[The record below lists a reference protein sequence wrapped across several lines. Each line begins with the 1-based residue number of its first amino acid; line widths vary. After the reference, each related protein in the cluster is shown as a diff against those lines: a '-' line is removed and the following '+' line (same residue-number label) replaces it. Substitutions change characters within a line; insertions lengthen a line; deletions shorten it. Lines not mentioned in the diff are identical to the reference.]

1 MNVIHVMKT
10 ISFSVIA
17 SFLLISLKIDSQVM
31 VFTDYIVKL
40 GSDTVYGKLRKTNF
54 YTANKIILDSS
65 GKTINFPVNTLKE
78 VYFEGERY
86 VRLVYKPK
94 FNKTELNY
102 TGKFVK
108 PHLEHGVLKVY
119 QVRKNKFLV
128 RGNNVL
134 GIKLLKYYAD
144 DFPET
149 KRFLKSKNKE
159 DSLISFVL
167 RYNAFKAENPS
178 LLTFAEKNLHF
189 KKLFNPQIA
198 INFAGLIPAY
208 NYIGAEIGLSEHMT
222 ISPRISCLFS
232 SNRAFRNLEVAPYSE
247 LVGKFYFLN
256 NRRLKKE
263 LMTYY
268 YSGWYGS
275 VSYMHPLKN
284 SYTRN
289 LRFEIGE
296 KSVAFSNFYID
307 SSIGVYHSV
316 ENDSF
321 GLWAFV
327 GLGYVL

>member
-1 MNVIHVMKT
+1 M
-10 ISFSVIA
+10 F
-17 SFLLISLKIDSQVM
+17 FLIKLFILLCLKLDGQQM
-31 VFTDYIVKL
+31 FFTDYLIKL
-40 GSDTVYGKLRKTNF
+40 NNDTVYGKLKKINF
-54 YTANKIILDSS
+54 YAANKIKIDSG
-65 GKTINFPVNTLKE
+65 GKTLSIPVNILKE
-78 VYFEGERY
+78 ITFEGERF
-86 VRLVYKPK
+86 VRLAYKPK
-94 FNKTELNY
+94 LNKSELNY

-108 PHLEHGVLKVY
+108 PHVEDGVLKVY

-149 KRFLKSKNKE
+149 RRFLKSKDKE
-159 DSLISFVL
+159 DSLISFAL
-167 RYNAFKAENPS
+167 RYNAFKEKNPG
-178 LLTFAEKNLHF
+178 LLSFAEKNLHF

-198 INFAGLIPAY
+198 VNFTGLFPAY
-208 NYIGAEIGLSEHMT
+208 NYIGAEIGLSERMT
-222 ISPRISCLFS
+222 ISPRISCLFV
-232 SNRAFRNLEVAPYSE
+232 SNSAFRNLEIAPYSE

-263 LMTYY
+263 LMTYN

-275 VSYMHPLKN
+275 VCYMHPLKEA
-284 SYTRN
+284 YTRN

-296 KSVAFSNFYID
+296 KSVTFSNLYID
-307 SSIGVYHSV
+307 TSIGAYHSI
-316 ENDSF
+316 ENNSF